1 MNKVIILLISLWA
14 LIAFANA
21 RPIMFFA
28 DQTDAPLGLSL
39 GYSGIAYAWT
49 TVKKGQSNYRIRF
62 FGTNHIAEDLE
73 DAWIGYQNGTIISHL
88 AVSTDDASR
97 YVLGDLRVNFTVL
110 DALISEQLYITV
122 ASKGHSDGTIT
133 GYFRCRPH
141 SGIAVLDATQE
152 IPATSTSQGVG
163 LGWAAITIST
173 IHALPADIVD
183 QVASI
188 DANSLFYGRVLHNNT
203 NTSSVTFNAPANSS
217 VTAAALTSA
226 NLTGVYSD
234 AHFGGVAVDPDYYS
248 IDTYESYFEVNSA
261 TANNNIRGNIY
272 PLLTPSRRRIP
283 YLVDTVSGN
292 TIYPGAGLGTLK
304 WANQQGSEQNAN
316 SFISLR
322 SVDISGSGTFAY
334 IGVFTFHAATNKKNY
349 ELVRALTVE
358 LNAKIAGTGTW
369 VFEFFDATTAT
380 FIPVGTLSDV
390 SASGW
395 TATYIDNWDFGVS
408 NYANTRNEL
417 SMRVSVSTTVQST
430 LYLDLFAIR
439 SWVPGAGS
447 NQALKSTVQ
456 FLNTYPGE
464 FANGTK
470 INQ

>member
-1 MNKVIILLISLWA
+1 MNKVIILLVALWA

-49 TVKKGQSNYRIRF
+49 TIKKGQSNYRIRF
-62 FGTNHIAEDLE
+62 FGTNHIAEKLT

-97 YVLGDLRVNFTVL
+97 YVLGDLRVNFTVI
-110 DALISEQLYITV
+110 DALTTEQLYITV
-122 ASKGHSDGTIT
+122 ASEDNDNGTIT

-141 SGIAVLDATQE
+141 SGIAVVDALQVVE
-152 IPATSTSQGVG
+152 GSASQGVG
-163 LGWAAITIST
+163 LGWAEITVST
-173 IHALPADIVD
+173 IHALPADILD

-217 VTAAALTSA
+217 VSTTALATA
-226 NLTGVYSD
+226 NISGVYSD
-234 AHFGGVAVDPDYYS
+234 AHFSGVAVDPDFYS

-261 TANNNIRGNIY
+261 VASNNIRGNIY
-272 PLLTPSRRRIP
+272 PVLTPSRRRVP
-283 YLVDTVSGN
+283 YQVDTVSGT
-292 TIYPGAGLGTLK
+292 TIYPGAGLGTLR
-304 WANQQGSEQNAN
+304 WANQEGSKTNAN
-316 SFISLR
+316 SYITLQSE
-322 SVDISGSGTFAY
+322 SISGTFSY
-334 IGVFTFHAATNKKNY
+334 IGVFTFHAATNKKNF

-358 LNAKIAGTGTW
+358 LNARIQNTGTW
-369 VFEFFDATTAT
+369 TFEFFDSTYAT
-380 FIPVGTLSDV
+380 FIPVGTLSDATV
-390 SASGW
+390 SSW
-395 TATYIDNWDFGVS
+395 TPTYIDNWDFGVS
-408 NYANTRNEL
+408 DYANSRREI
-417 SMRVSVSTTVQST
+417 SMRVSTSSTVQTT

-439 SWVPGAGS
+439 SWVPGSGS
-447 NQALKSTVQ
+447 NQALKSVVQ

-464 FANGTK
+464 FANGTT